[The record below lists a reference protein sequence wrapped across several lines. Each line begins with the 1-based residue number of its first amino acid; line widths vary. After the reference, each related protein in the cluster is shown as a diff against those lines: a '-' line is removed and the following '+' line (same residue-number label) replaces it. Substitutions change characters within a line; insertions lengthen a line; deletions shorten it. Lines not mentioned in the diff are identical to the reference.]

1 MARLRNFLRVKH
13 TAQLLDTNA
22 EYRDYE
28 IPQIQ

>member
-1 MARLRNFLRVKH
+1 MARLRNFLRAN
-13 TAQLLDTNA
+13 TRSTLDTNA

>member
-13 TAQLLDTNA
+13 TTQLLNTYA

-28 IPQIQ
+28 IPQI